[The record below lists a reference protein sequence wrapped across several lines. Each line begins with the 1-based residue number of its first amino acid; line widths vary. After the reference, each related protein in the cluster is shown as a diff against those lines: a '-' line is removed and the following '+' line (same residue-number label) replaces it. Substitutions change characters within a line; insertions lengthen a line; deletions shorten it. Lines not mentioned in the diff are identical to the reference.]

1 MSSFLF
7 HSAGSRMW
15 AEYLFFL
22 RKLPKAE
29 SQVSESQFTN
39 RGRVSTFQNL
49 EITCLT
55 PGKSARLS

>member
-1 MSSFLF
+1 
-7 HSAGSRMW
+7 MW